1 MRPHKANATSI
12 PGFISPPKPKKRPIH
27 NLSIPELYEK
37 HAANKRL
44 LSNPY
49 APHPLVP
56 ARSFTKAGV
65 RFAYSAPSTSTFVQ
79 HLSAEQAAIEARLT
93 ELVGVK
99 EIQEMLRRTS
109 INDSDGMRVDGE
121 TSAQVMDDR
130 NTAPTNRTLEA
141 KRRILSKYVSYLL
154 LRLSVG

>member
-56 ARSFTKAGV
+56 ARALTDAGV
-65 RFAYSAPSTSTFVQ
+65 HSAYSAPSTSTFVQ
-79 HLSAEQAAIEARLT
+79 HLSAEQTAIEARLT

-99 EIQEMLRRTS
+99 EIQEMFRRTS
-109 INDSDGMRVDGE
+109 ISGNDGMRVDGE
-121 TSAQVMDDR
+121 TSAQILDDR
-130 NTAPTNRTLEA
+130 NSAPTNRILEA

-154 LRLSVG
+154 LCLSIG